1 MGAAEV
7 GRALPGWDAEGW
19 GWEAGSPLGIPLGRP
34 WLRPRLVVAAARRA
48 AELPSAPIDTL
59 HATNTAHPPALSHVR
74 VSSLNL
80 PVSKL
85 LSERR
90 ARQIARTCLTVA
102 WHGSGSSSQLECK
115 MPILTADNCA
125 GHVNM

>member
-34 WLRPRLVVAAARRA
+34 WLRPRLVFAAARRA

-59 HATNTAHPPALSHVR
+59 HATNKLTLLALSQCPVCPQ
-74 VSSLNL
+74 LKL

-85 LSERR
+85 LSERKQGKSR
-90 ARQIARTCLTVA
+90 A
-102 WHGSGSSSQLECK
+102 G
-115 MPILTADNCA
+115 PP
-125 GHVNM
+125 